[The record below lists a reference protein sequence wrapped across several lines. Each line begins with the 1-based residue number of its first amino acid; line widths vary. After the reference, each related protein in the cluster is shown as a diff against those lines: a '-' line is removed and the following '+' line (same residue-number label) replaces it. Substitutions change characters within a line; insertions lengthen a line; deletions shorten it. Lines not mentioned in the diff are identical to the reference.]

1 MADNISEHVDMR
13 PGRCGGRPCV
23 AGTRIRVWDV
33 HVWHDL
39 RGWSPAEIVTQFPQ
53 LKLADVYAALAC
65 YHDHR
70 EEIDREIREAEE
82 FVERMESEAR
92 SPGLRE
98 AEKPD
103 RSSLPTRLCRLSDEG
118 DDSDV
123 LALSPAE
130 RIEMMWPL
138 TLSAWAFTGE
148 LLSEPQLSR
157 HVVRVERRRG

>member
-1 MADNISEHVDMR
+1 
-13 PGRCGGRPCV
+13 
-23 AGTRIRVWDV
+23 
-33 HVWHDL
+33 VWHDL
-39 RGWSPAEIVTQFPQ
+39 RGWSPAEIVMQFPH
-53 LKLADVYAALAC
+53 LKLADVYAALAY

-70 EEIDREIREAEE
+70 EEIDREMREAEE
-82 FVERMESEAR
+82 LVERMKP
-92 SPGLRE
+92 SPRLHE

-103 RSSLPTRLCRLSDEG
+103 RSSLPTRLRRLSDEG